1 MNDYTMRVAKKG
13 ENVYVLDKS
22 TNKATETS
30 LVMLCEDDI
39 STDDTIFT
47 AFSAMDPEIYDDLHN
62 KINIESD
69 RPILLITNAIEYI
82 KYLTSDKIYPISINT
97 FDSQIEIND
106 IDNDGIDIR
115 YRNEPKIYDHML
127 RMTSETFVK
136 ELKNFMNYLR
146 INELLDDEEDIK
158 YAAYIFVFNL
168 FDNHEIIDENT
179 IDNVFQDIINLY
191 F

>member
-115 YRNEPKIYDHML
+115 YRNEPKIYDHL
-127 RMTSETFVK
+127 RH
-136 ELKNFMNYLR
+136 L
-146 INELLDDEEDIK
+146 
-158 YAAYIFVFNL
+158 
-168 FDNHEIIDENT
+168 
-179 IDNVFQDIINLY
+179 
-191 F
+191 

>member
-97 FDSQIEIND
+97 FDSQIEINN

-127 RMTSETFVK
+127 RMTSEAFVK

-158 YAAYIFVFNL
+158 YAAYIFIFNL

-179 IDNVFQDIINLY
+179 IDNVSQDIINLY